1 MFIRLLCL
9 SSLHYTGK
17 AGNISDSNAAV
28 TRGITILLQ
37 EPYLLKRTVFDNVAY
52 GLKVRKQ
59 HEGVRSRVFE
69 ALELV
74 GLPPAIFSKR
84 LWFELSGGEAQRVAL
99 ASRLVLNPRVL
110 ILDETTASVDHESAF
125 LMKEAIRKFRHEY
138 GTSLIVAS
146 HDRVWLNS
154 VTDSVLKIRNGRLD
168 SFEVEN
174 ILIGPWTHGDKGLYT
189 RVLSDGQ
196 SIACLA
202 PPDKNATGFLKNSDI
217 MIAAEYSSRLSA
229 QNILEGTIVQM
240 TADGPDSG
248 ILVDTA
254 IAELSLSSRLTQR
267 RAEALQLIPG
277 KKVWLVFKASS
288 IRWR

>member
-1 MFIRLLCL
+1 M
-9 SSLHYTGK
+9 K
-17 AGNISDSNAAV
+17 AAKFPTATRAV

-59 HEGVRSRVFE
+59 HDDIRSRVCE

-74 GLPPAIFSKR
+74 GLPPEIFSKR

-99 ASRLVLNPRVL
+99 ASRLALNPRVL
-110 ILDETTASVDHESAF
+110 ILDEPTASVDHESAF
-125 LMKEAIRKFRHEY
+125 LIKEAIRKFRREY

-146 HDRVWLNS
+146 HDRIWLNS
-154 VTDSVLKIRNGRLD
+154 VTDSILKIRNGRLD
-168 SFEVEN
+168 SFDLEN
-174 ILIGPWTHGDKGLYT
+174 MLVGPWVQSDNALYT
-189 RVLSDGQ
+189 KALSDGQ
-196 SIACLA
+196 SIKSLA
-202 PPDKNATGFLKNSDI
+202 PPHKNATGFLKNSDI
-217 MIAAEYSSRLSA
+217 MIATEHPSQLSA

-240 TADGPDSG
+240 IADGPESG
-248 ILVDTA
+248 ILVDAT
-254 IAELSLSSRLTQR
+254 IAELSLSSRLTQQG
-267 RAEALQLIPG
+267 AEALQLIPG